1 MVRPTFNNSSA
12 VDESR
17 ASPPFFFRYISG
29 AGDPR
34 TKVHLVLGKSDPNN
48 SDSYKQQSVVIVPA
62 DAPGVKVVR
71 HMMVMGYDDAP
82 EGHSEIIYDNVRVP
96 LGNLVLGWGRG
107 FEVRTTLIVSFRAS
121 LAHIPADHSR
131 APRTWADTSL
141 HEIHRCCPNGTGHD
155 DTACDRP
162 KSKDVWEVPLR
173 TWYACPT
180 HIPSS

>member
-1 MVRPTFNNSSA
+1 MVRSTTLRQLRQLVAHASHVTFS
-12 VDESR
+12 
-17 ASPPFFFRYISG
+17 RYISG

-48 SDSYKQQSVVIVPA
+48 SNTYKQQSVVIVPA

-107 FEVRTTLIVSFRAS
+107 FEVRIA
-121 LAHIPADHSR
+121 
-131 APRTWADTSL
+131 
-141 HEIHRCCPNGTGHD
+141 
-155 DTACDRP
+155 
-162 KSKDVWEVPLR
+162 
-173 TWYACPT
+173 
-180 HIPSS
+180 

>member
-1 MVRPTFNNSSA
+1 MDTNGSFVRWRRVSCRHASS
-12 VDESR
+12 
-17 ASPPFFFRYISG
+17 RYISG

-48 SDSYKQQSVVIVPA
+48 SNTYKQQSVVIVPA

-107 FEVRTTLIVSFRAS
+107 FEVRATLSCILGLCSPSV
-121 LAHIPADHSR
+121 DHSR
-131 APRTWADTSL
+131 APRTRSNTSL
-141 HEIHRCCPNGTGHD
+141 HEVHRCRAKGTGHH
-155 DTACDRP
+155 DTARNRP
-162 KSKDVWEVPLR
+162 NS
-173 TWYACPT
+173 
-180 HIPSS
+180 

>member
-1 MVRPTFNNSSA
+1 MVRPTFDNGSA

-17 ASPPFFFRYISG
+17 VPFFFFSRYISG

-107 FEVRTTLIVSFRAS
+107 FEVRTTLIVPFRAFGS
-121 LAHIPADHSR
+121 HSSR
-131 APRTWADTSL
+131 SFKGASDL
-141 HEIHRCCPNGTGHD
+141 GGYI
-155 DTACDRP
+155 TA
-162 KSKDVWEVPLR
+162 
-173 TWYACPT
+173 
-180 HIPSS
+180 